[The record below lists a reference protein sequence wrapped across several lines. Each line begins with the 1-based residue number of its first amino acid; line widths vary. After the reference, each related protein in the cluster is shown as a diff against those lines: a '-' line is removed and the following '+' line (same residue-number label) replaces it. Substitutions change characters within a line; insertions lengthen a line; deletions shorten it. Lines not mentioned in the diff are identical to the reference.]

1 MLSDIRLTLRW
12 LGRSPGLAAVA
23 VGTLAVAI
31 AAGVVTFAVVD
42 KVLLWPLPMRDA
54 DRVMVIWPRERATP
68 ATIGEVSYA
77 TFRSWQQETGD
88 FEQLAAM
95 GSTTWGLVLQEQ
107 ESLTIPVAAVSAS
120 FFPLARANAALGRTL
135 QPQDD
140 RPGSARVA
148 VLSHG
153 TWKRRFGGDPAIVGR
168 PLRFRDGIY
177 TVVGVMPD
185 TFDYPRGAE
194 AWVALVPQLEAASRQ
209 WNVDAMEDPG
219 FGVLFV
225 LGRLAP
231 GVTIDTA
238 RVTVSNLIARDVP
251 MAFRAGMDASLTP
264 LADHMFGSSR
274 AAVIAVALCAGL
286 VLLIACAN
294 TTVLLLVRAAS
305 RAHDTLARM
314 ALGASRWRLVRQS
327 LADAAVLATAAGAV
341 GVAVAYWAI
350 KALAAV
356 APARFPRIE
365 LVRFDSRAAAG
376 ATLLAIAVVLLV
388 GLAPGLQASSRQ
400 LAGALTGVGSR
411 VTRMRR
417 MRRAFAVVQVSLALV
432 LLMCAGLVGRSF
444 MNLLRVDVG
453 FDPTRVLTMDVELP
467 DATRVRHETF
477 YAALLQ
483 RVRAMPG
490 VEAAGAIYLRPLEFA
505 GIGMDGSVLIEGQ
518 RTDVEFRD
526 WEKNPRVNLE
536 SVTPGYFEAIGMP
549 IVRGRGIAAGDTLN
563 APRVAVVG
571 EALARRLWPGQDP
584 IGKRLNPSG
593 APADVEAAWRWAT
606 VVGVV
611 RDGRYRG
618 LVDPRFDLY
627 LADAQSDLRVK
638 HLMIRATAGD
648 PLGLAAAIRAEARRL
663 DGSVLVEGVTAM
675 DSLVQ
680 QATAP
685 WRLSAATLGLLGV
698 VALVLAALGVY
709 ATVSQSVV
717 ERTQEI
723 AIRVAIGAA
732 PAQVA
737 GMVIREGLWL
747 ALIGVIAGAAIA
759 VPASGAITALLFGV
773 GPYDP
778 LTSVSTGVL
787 IFAASVGALSL
798 PAWRA
803 ACTEPSVSLR
813 QH

>member
-1 MLSDIRLTLRW
+1 
-12 LGRSPGLAAVA
+12 
-23 VGTLAVAI
+23 
-31 AAGVVTFAVVD
+31 
-42 KVLLWPLPMRDA
+42 
-54 DRVMVIWPRERATP
+54 
-68 ATIGEVSYA
+68 
-77 TFRSWQQETGD
+77 
-88 FEQLAAM
+88 
-95 GSTTWGLVLQEQ
+95 
-107 ESLTIPVAAVSAS
+107 
-120 FFPLARANAALGRTL
+120 
-135 QPQDD
+135 
-140 RPGSARVA
+140 
-148 VLSHG
+148 
-153 TWKRRFGGDPAIVGR
+153 
-168 PLRFRDGIY
+168 
-177 TVVGVMPD
+177 
-185 TFDYPRGAE
+185 
-194 AWVALVPQLEAASRQ
+194 
-209 WNVDAMEDPG
+209 
-219 FGVLFV
+219 
-225 LGRLAP
+225 
-231 GVTIDTA
+231 
-238 RVTVSNLIARDVP
+238 
-251 MAFRAGMDASLTP
+251 
-264 LADHMFGSSR
+264 
-274 AAVIAVALCAGL
+274 
-286 VLLIACAN
+286 
-294 TTVLLLVRAAS
+294 
-305 RAHDTLARM
+305 
-314 ALGASRWRLVRQS
+314 
-327 LADAAVLATAAGAV
+327 
-341 GVAVAYWAI
+341 
-350 KALAAV
+350 
-356 APARFPRIE
+356 
-365 LVRFDSRAAAG
+365 
-376 ATLLAIAVVLLV
+376 
-388 GLAPGLQASSRQ
+388 
-400 LAGALTGVGSR
+400 
-411 VTRMRR
+411 
-417 MRRAFAVVQVSLALV
+417 
-432 LLMCAGLVGRSF
+432 